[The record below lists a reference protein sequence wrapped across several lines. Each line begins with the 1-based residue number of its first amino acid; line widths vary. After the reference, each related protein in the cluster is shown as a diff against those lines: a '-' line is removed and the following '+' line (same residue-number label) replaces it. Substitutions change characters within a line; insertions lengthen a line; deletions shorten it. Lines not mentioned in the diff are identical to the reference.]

1 VSAAGDA
8 LAALAEA
15 RPLPV
20 LAGAL
25 VYAAAFS
32 ARSFRLNLL
41 LPPAERLPFL
51 RGASLSAAAT
61 FLLQVIPFRGG
72 EVASWAAYKKA
83 LGSGWA
89 RSGAVF
95 ALVKAV
101 DTAALLLVGL
111 AGAALLG
118 LRRGAPALGGT
129 AAALVLL
136 GALAL
141 LLAPRLVGSLLRALA
156 RRFPDGSRRRE
167 TAAQLAEGLAIARTE
182 PGRYVLSILAS
193 LAFLAGH
200 LAALALILRGLG
212 LPASVAGLAFASLT
226 SVTTAAVIPSPA
238 GTFGPME
245 SGFAAGLLLDG
256 VPLARG
262 LVGAALLH
270 LVTTAT
276 AGLCGLPFL
285 LRRGQTRN
293 GGAGESAASE

>member
-8 LAALAEA
+8 LAALADA

-20 LAGAL
+20 LAGAA
-25 VYAAAFS
+25 VYAAAF
-32 ARSFRLNLL
+32 ATRSVRLNLL
-41 LPPAERLPFL
+41 LPRDERLPFL

-72 EVASWAAYKKA
+72 EVASWAAYRKA

-101 DTAALLLVGL
+101 DSAALLLVGL
-111 AGAALLG
+111 AGAAVLG
-118 LRRGAPALGGT
+118 VRRGAPVLGAL
-129 AAALVLL
+129 AAALVFL
-136 GALAL
+136 GAVSLV
-141 LLAPRLVGSLLRALA
+141 LAPRAAGTLLEKLA
-156 RRFPDGSRRRE
+156 DRFPVGSRRRRAAEE
-167 TAAQLAEGLAIARTE
+167 TAGGLAIARTE
-182 PGRYVLSILAS
+182 PGRYALSIAAS

-200 LAALALILRGLG
+200 LVALLLVCRGLG
-212 LPASVAGLAFASLT
+212 VSASLAGLAFASLT
-226 SVTTAAVIPSPA
+226 SITTAAVIPSPA

-256 VPLARG
+256 VPLAPG
-262 LVGAALLH
+262 LVAAALVH

-276 AGLCGLPFL
+276 AGLCGLPL
-285 LRRGQTRN
+285 LLGRTTDRN
-293 GGAGESAASE
+293 DGT

>member
-8 LAALAEA
+8 LASLSRAE
-15 RPLPV
+15 PLPV

-32 ARSFRLNLL
+32 ARSLRLNLL
-41 LPPAERLPFL
+41 LPRNERLPFL

-95 ALVKAV
+95 ALVRAI

-118 LRRGAPALGGT
+118 LRRGAPAIGGT

-136 GALAL
+136 GALL
-141 LLAPRLVGSLLRALA
+141 LLVAPRAAGSVLQGLS
-156 RRFPDGSRRRE
+156 RRFPEGSRRRE
-167 TAAQLAEGLAIARTE
+167 AATQLAEGLAIARTE
-182 PGRYVLSILAS
+182 PGLYALSALAS

-200 LAALALILRGLG
+200 LAALALILRGFG
-212 LPASVAGLAFASLT
+212 LPVSLAGLAFASLT
-226 SVTTAAVIPSPA
+226 SVTTAAAIPSPA

-262 LVGAALLH
+262 LVGATLLH

-285 LRRGQTRN
+285 AGRRSGRPP
-293 GGAGESAASE
+293 AP

>member
-1 VSAAGDA
+1 MSAAGDA

-41 LPPAERLPFL
+41 LQPAERLPFL

-72 EVASWAAYKKA
+72 EVASWAAYGKA

-141 LLAPRLVGSLLRALA
+141 LLGPRLAGSLLRALA
-156 RRFPDGSRRRE
+156 RRLPDGSRRRE
-167 TAAQLAEGLAIARTE
+167 AAAQLAEGLAIARTA
-182 PGRYVLSILAS
+182 PGRYALSVLAS

-212 LPASVAGLAFASLT
+212 VPASVAGLAFASLT
-226 SVTTAAVIPSPA
+226 SVTTASVIPSPA

-262 LVGAALLH
+262 LVGATLLH

-285 LRRGQTRN
+285 VGPRPARPP
-293 GGAGESAASE
+293 AA